1 MALILGKLIAT
12 TQASEWSPVISDFRA
27 SYDLLI
33 IGGGLAGASLGRS
46 MALAGANVLIIEK
59 ETEFRDRIRG
69 EVLLPWGS
77 VEAKE
82 LGIYDVLLGSC
93 AREAR
98 RELFF
103 LEGKPTSP
111 RDFLTSTPK
120 QTCVL
125 SFYHPEM
132 QEVLLSDAA
141 KSGAEVWRG
150 AAMGAVYPGER
161 PEADILLNGETRRI
175 SARLVVGADG
185 RESQLATLLNFERE
199 RDPPELFTG
208 GLQLAGDIPTEP
220 ALYFFLH
227 GISGRGSILIE
238 NKPGNYRI
246 YLLHHKDAVPRRL
259 SGARDYPAVLQHFRE
274 IGIPAGWLEN
284 VTPHGVFATFDGAHR
299 WITKPVRG
307 NCVLIG
313 DAAAASDPV
322 WGNGLSRTLRDVRL
336 LRDHL
341 LGNRN
346 WQGAAEAYATDHD
359 DFFHRLRRAEHL
371 NSTLNFSMGEAAEAR
386 RMRAYALMD
395 KHPELNPDVSGL
407 GPEARC
413 SDQVVNT
420 LLELTR

>member
-1 MALILGKLIAT
+1 M
-12 TQASEWSPVISDFRA
+12 SESHG

-33 IGGGLAGASLGRS
+33 IGGGLAGATLGRS
-46 MALAGANVLIIEK
+46 MALAGAHVLIIEK

-82 LGIYDVLLGSC
+82 LGIYDVLLQSC
-93 AREAR
+93 AREAP

-103 LEGKPTSP
+103 LAGEPTPP

-125 SFYHPEM
+125 SFFHPDM
-132 QEVLLSDAA
+132 QEVLLGDAV

-150 AAMGAVYPGER
+150 AAVRAVYPGSG
-161 PEADILLNGETRRI
+161 PEAEIVVDGETRRI
-175 SARLVVGADG
+175 SARLIVGADG

-208 GLQLAGDIPTEP
+208 GLQFAGDMPTEA

-227 GISGRGSILIE
+227 GISGRGSILIQ
-238 NKPGNYRI
+238 NKPGNYRV
-246 YLLHHKDAVPRRL
+246 YLLYHKDAVQRRL
-259 SGARDYPAVLQHFRE
+259 SGARDYPAVLEHFRE
-274 IGIPAGWLEN
+274 IGIPASWLER

-299 WITKPVRG
+299 WITKPVLG

-336 LRDHL
+336 LRDRL
-341 LGNRN
+341 QGDGD
-346 WQGAAEAYATDHD
+346 WQGAAEAYAADHD

-371 NSTLNFSMGEAAEAR
+371 NSTLLFSMGDAAEAR
-386 RMRAYALMD
+386 RLRAYALME
-395 KHPELNPDVSGL
+395 KHPELVPDVSGL

-413 SDQVVNT
+413 SDHVVNT
-420 LLELTR
+420 LLELTH